1 MRGRRTPAI
10 ASSPVLV
17 GAVTLLVTIVAVFLA
32 YNANQGLPFVPT
44 YRLNAE
50 LPSGSGLVRGNEVR
64 VGGHRVG
71 AVAEIRTKRVE
82 VEGRPQAIAEIQME
96 LEGSLEELPADTELL
111 VRPRSALGLKYV
123 ELEPGESTRT
133 LPAGSTVPLANAD
146 EPVELEDVL
155 STFDADTRVASRA
168 SLEGYGDAF
177 AGRGEDLNRTIA
189 ALRPVVVHLEPVMR
203 VLSDPDTQ
211 LDELFRQIGRSAA
224 QVAPVAEL
232 QARLFGDMAR
242 TFAALVRNPDALRA
256 TIERSP
262 ETLDAAISSF
272 RVQQPFLADFAALSR
287 ELGPAAREL
296 PRSLPAV
303 NVALRAGQP
312 ALAGAPR
319 TNALVGAVLG
329 EVRELAAEPTT
340 LLALRDLDDLLDAGA
355 PLVSFVAPYQ
365 TVCNYWNYFWGPLGE
380 HISEPVPNGTIERV
394 QLVTTNETQDD
405 RVGTPTADRFADV
418 PEGQDPQQAEAT
430 DGSPLTRL
438 ATQFYGPAIDAQGN
452 ADCQAGQTGYPDGP
466 LNTTGRYPPSPDP
479 ERNGGSHVM
488 LDPNTPGNRGGTDVS
503 RRLGIDHL
511 EDVP

>member
-71 AVAEIRTKRVE
+71 AVGEIRTKRVE

-262 ETLDAAISSF
+262 ETLDASISSF
-272 RVQQPFLADFAALSR
+272 RVQQPFLADLAALSR

-319 TNALVGAVLG
+319 PNALVGAVLG
-329 EVRELAAEPTT
+329 VRRAVPDGLQLLELLLGAARRAHLRAGPERDDRARPARHDERDAGRPGRDADRRPLRRRARGPGPAAGRGQRRLAAHAPRD
-340 LLALRDLDDLLDAGA
+340 AVLRPG
-355 PLVSFVAPYQ
+355 
-365 TVCNYWNYFWGPLGE
+365 
-380 HISEPVPNGTIERV
+380 
-394 QLVTTNETQDD
+394 D
-405 RVGTPTADRFADV
+405 RR
-418 PEGQDPQQAEAT
+418 
-430 DGSPLTRL
+430 
-438 ATQFYGPAIDAQGN
+438 
-452 ADCQAGQTGYPDGP
+452 AGQRRLPGRPDGLP
-466 LNTTGRYPPSPDP
+466 GRPAEHDRSLPALARP
-479 ERNGGSHVM
+479 
-488 LDPNTPGNRGGTDVS
+488 
-503 RRLGIDHL
+503 
-511 EDVP
+511 